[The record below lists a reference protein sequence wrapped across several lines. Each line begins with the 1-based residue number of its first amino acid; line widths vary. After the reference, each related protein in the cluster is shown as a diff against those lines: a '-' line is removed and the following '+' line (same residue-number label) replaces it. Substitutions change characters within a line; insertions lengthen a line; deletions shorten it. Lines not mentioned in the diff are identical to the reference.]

1 MNSTLGS
8 QIPSPPLNSLP
19 TDANIDAAGIQ
30 DLITELAQQVR
41 HAGHVEAAH
50 FMEIAALAINEP

>member
-8 QIPSPPLNSLP
+8 QIPSPSLNGVS
-19 TDANIDAAGIQ
+19 TETNIDAVGMQ
-30 DLITELAQQVR
+30 NLITELAQQVR

-50 FMEIAALAINEP
+50 FMEIAALAIDQP